1 MEVKYRIVE
10 EITPEGE
17 WEVVGVI
24 ALWLGDPPHLQLR
37 GMLQHTVS
45 RAIWNKIRQRVKENE
60 LTLETYHEALTGYEH
75 NYRIQTD
82 IHTSTHQPQQTRGV
96 RFGKNISLSSLNHL
110 NQSLF
115 KTIPVTVHLDALNE
129 EVTVTFGD
137 NVNCYR
143 FRKISTQLNH
153 WFTRSRERQYQRVN
167 VILDRRNKPCCHRD
181 WVG

>member
-82 IHTSTHQPQQTRGV
+82 IHT
-96 RFGKNISLSSLNHL
+96 LNAPTPADARRQIREKYIFV
-110 NQSLF
+110 QSE
-115 KTIPVTVHLDALNE
+115 PSESVAV
-129 EVTVTFGD
+129 
-137 NVNCYR
+137 
-143 FRKISTQLNH
+143 
-153 WFTRSRERQYQRVN
+153 
-167 VILDRRNKPCCHRD
+167 
-181 WVG
+181 